1 MEIALQL
8 ADWAAY
14 WGEVPVGAVV
24 LDAQRRIIGMGVNQT
39 IYHHDPTQHAE
50 LVALRQAC
58 AFMGNYRLPAAQLI
72 VTLEPC
78 MMCMGAALHARLAR
92 IVYGATDP
100 KTGVCESVLEQ
111 QQYQSLNH
119 HTEIVAGVLHERCGE
134 QLRNFFRQRRADRK
148 QQTNNG

>member
-78 MMCMGAALHARLAR
+78 MRSEERRVGKGSRAR
-92 IVYGATDP
+92 GCTSD
-100 KTGVCESVLEQ
+100 K
-111 QQYQSLNH
+111 
-119 HTEIVAGVLHERCGE
+119 
-134 QLRNFFRQRRADRK
+134 
-148 QQTNNG
+148 